1 MANGHTSQHSAEHSD
16 TLDEFLDTTLSNPP
30 GDARHLFVRC
40 RVESIEVLADELLR
54 VHLHSPAFADLRL
67 TGPDE
72 FFGLI
77 MPTSDTSLDGLENAL
92 ADGDRANLRAVIA
105 SCDSAWRPELR
116 WYTFRALDREN
127 ATACF
132 DVATHGKRTGR
143 ESTDDHAFPAPG
155 VNWVLR
161 AQPGDECAIYGSRGL
176 WHHPSSRQ
184 LLIADPSAL
193 PSVWAILE
201 YCQRFHPDTLRTIRV
216 IALAETDADI
226 EAAALHQWQKTT
238 GGVDVVTGPYAQHQE
253 LLAAHV
259 QELARQH
266 PEFQP
271 EYLWASGE
279 SGMAKTARKLG
290 MSIFGLDSAAIQWC
304 VYWIAGKPRP

>member
-1 MANGHTSQHSAEHSD
+1 MGMAANHS
-16 TLDEFLDTTLSNPP
+16 TFLDTRLSTPP
-30 GDARHLFVRC
+30 GDARHDFLRC
-40 RVESIEVLADELLR
+40 RVESIEVLAEELVR

-77 MPTSDTSLDGLENAL
+77 MPTSDASLDGLADRL
-92 ADGDRANLRAVIA
+92 ATGDRTNLRAVIA

-116 WYTFRALDREN
+116 WYTFRSLNREN

-132 DVATHGKRTGR
+132 DVATHGKRRRSDNTKDTP
-143 ESTDDHAFPAPG
+143 EALPAPG

-161 AQPGDECAIYGSRGL
+161 AQAGDECAVYTSRGL
-176 WHHPSSRQ
+176 WHHPSSQQ

-193 PSVWAILE
+193 PSVWAILD
-201 YCQRFHPDTLRTIRV
+201 YCQSFHPNTLRTIRV

-226 EAAALHQWQKTT
+226 EVPALHQWEETLA
-238 GGVDVVTGPYAQHQE
+238 GLDVVKGPYTRHQE
-253 LLAAHV
+253 LLTMQIEKLAH
-259 QELARQH
+259 QH
-266 PEFQP
+266 PEFRP

-279 SGMAKTARKLG
+279 MGMAKTARKLG
-290 MSIFGLDSAAIQWC
+290 MEIFGLDSAAIQWC
-304 VYWIAGKPRP
+304 VYWIAGKARP